1 MPVRLLLAI
10 AVAGCLAGLSASVA
24 GAAPTIAGCPVFPAS
39 NPWNRPVE
47 GRPVDPRSA
56 AIVAGH
62 AAGAKLH
69 LDLGSSETEYGI
81 PFTVVPRNQRL
92 VPLRFGVDGEDY
104 RDESDRGPVP
114 IPLNAPVEGA
124 GQRGDRHVIVIQ
136 RGLCRLVELYH
147 AVRSGN
153 GWRASA
159 AARWSLRSNRLRPA
173 GWTSADA
180 AGLPIFPGLLRYEEA
195 ASGRIEHALRFTL
208 PEARYAYTTPA
219 RHCGP
224 QGNTSSRLP
233 VYGMRFRLKAGFPE
247 RSYSGPALA
256 IVRAMKRYGLMFAD
270 QGAAMYV
277 TGVTDRRWAPVIDAF
292 LAHPID
298 GSQLEVVRPFGATT
312 ICR

>member
-1 MPVRLLLAI
+1 VRSLWT
-10 AVAGCLAGLSASVA
+10 AVVATCLAGLLPSVA
-24 GAAPTIAGCPVFPAS
+24 GAAPAIAGCPVFPAS
-39 NPWNRPVE
+39 NPWNRPIDA
-47 GRPVDPRSA
+47 RPVDPRSA
-56 AIVAGH
+56 AIVAGQMR
-62 AAGAKLH
+62 GAKLH
-69 LDLGSSETEYGI
+69 LDLGSTESEYGI
-81 PFTVVPRNQRL
+81 PFTVVPRDQRL
-92 VPLRFGVDGEDY
+92 VPLSFGVGGEDY

-124 GQRGDRHVIVIQ
+124 GEPGDRHVIVIQ
-136 RGLCRLVELYH
+136 RGICRLIELYH

-224 QGNTSSRLP
+224 SGNTSPRLP
-233 VYGMRFRLKAGFPE
+233 VYGMRFRLKASFSE
-247 RSYSGPALA
+247 RPYHGPALA

-270 QGAAMYV
+270 QGSALYV
-277 TGVTDRRWAPVIDAF
+277 TGVTDRRWAPVIDDF
-292 LAHPID
+292 LADPVD
-298 GSQLEVVRPFGATT
+298 GSQFEVVRPFGATT
-312 ICR
+312 LCR

>member
-1 MPVRLLLAI
+1 MRSLLVTVLA
-10 AVAGCLAGLSASVA
+10 AALAGLLPSGA
-24 GAAPTIAGCPVFPAS
+24 GAAPVIAGCPVFPAS
-39 NPWNRPVE
+39 NPWNRPIDT
-47 GRPVDPRSA
+47 RPVDPRSA
-56 AIVAGH
+56 AIVAGQM
-62 AAGAKLH
+62 AGAKLH
-69 LDLGSSETEYGI
+69 LDLGTTEAEYGI
-81 PFTVVPRNQRL
+81 PFTVVPRRQPL
-92 VPLRFGVDGEDY
+92 VPLSFGVGGEDY

-124 GQRGDRHVIVIQ
+124 GQPGDRHVIVIQ
-136 RGLCRLVELYH
+136 RGVCRLIELYH

-224 QGNTSSRLP
+224 AGNTSPRLP
-233 VYGMRFRLKAGFPE
+233 VYGMRFRLRASFSE
-247 RSYSGPALA
+247 RPYHGPALA
-256 IVRAMKRYGLMFAD
+256 IVRAMKRYGLVFAD
-270 QGAAMYV
+270 QGSALYV
-277 TGVTDRRWAPVIDAF
+277 TGVTDRCWAPVLDDF
-292 LAHPID
+292 RAHPVG
-298 GSQLEVVRPFGATT
+298 GSQFDVVRPFGATT
-312 ICR
+312 LCR